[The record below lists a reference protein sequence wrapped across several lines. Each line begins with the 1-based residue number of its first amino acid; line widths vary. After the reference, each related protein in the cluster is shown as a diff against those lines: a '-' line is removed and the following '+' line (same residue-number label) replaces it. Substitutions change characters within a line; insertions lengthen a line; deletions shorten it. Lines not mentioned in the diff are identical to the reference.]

1 MQEAEAAD
9 AEIYRQLSAL
19 LMQKQTFGQA
29 IHELAE
35 IVEDTRFIVEARIT
49 SIEVRAFRS
58 NYVNWTQ
65 MKEDKTRQS
74 LRFVEDD
81 RLEAQLEELA
91 DKNCLPEEWD

>member
-1 MQEAEAAD
+1 MVGWCHLGDRKVHGYIRCARARGHWIARATVQEAEAAD

-58 NYVNWTQ
+58 NYVNWIQ
-65 MKEDKTRQS
+65 KQ
-74 LRFVEDD
+74 
-81 RLEAQLEELA
+81 
-91 DKNCLPEEWD
+91 

>member
-1 MQEAEAAD
+1 MQKAEAAD

-58 NYVNWTQ
+58 NYVNWIQ
-65 MKEDKTRQS
+65 KQWRQK
-74 LRFVEDD
+74 L
-81 RLEAQLEELA
+81 
-91 DKNCLPEEWD
+91 